1 MGIIEVKDAAFA
13 YKEKNIFSDISF
25 SLNPGEMLCLIGPN
39 GCGKTTLL
47 DCILGIKKL
56 KNGEVILNGQS
67 IEAMKPYQVA
77 RQISYVPQSHEMTFP
92 YRVLEIVLMGRAA
105 YTSMFSSPK
114 QRDIEIA
121 ESALDMVGML
131 GFKDRIY
138 TQLSGGE
145 AQMVMIARALAQ
157 QTPYIILDEPTSH
170 LDFKHEHTVLENI
183 VDLMREKKLG
193 IIMATHFPNHAFY
206 FENSGIKTS
215 VAMFHNRRLKEI
227 GSPSQVLSK
236 QNMYKVFNIE
246 TKLLSYEDDTYQ
258 KSSYIVPLSTRR
270 KVKQCQEYK
279 TEKTS

>member
-1 MGIIEVKDAAFA
+1 MGIIEVKDAAFS
-13 YKEKNIFSDISF
+13 YKEENIFYDINLQ
-25 SLNPGEMLCLIGPN
+25 LNYGQMLCLIGPN

-47 DCILGIKKL
+47 DCILGIKSL
-56 KNGEVILNGQS
+56 KSGEVILDGQS
-67 IEAMKPYQVA
+67 IKTMKPYQIA
-77 RQISYVPQSHEMTFP
+77 RKISYVPQSHEMTFP
-92 YRVLEIVLMGRAA
+92 YKVLEIVLMGRAA

-121 ESALDMVGML
+121 EGALDMVGML

-157 QTPYIILDEPTSH
+157 QTPFIILDEPTSH

-215 VAMFHNRRLKEI
+215 VAMFHNGSFKEI
-227 GSPSQVLSK
+227 GPPSQVLSR
-236 QNMYKVFNIE
+236 QNMYRVFNIE
-246 TKLLSYEDDTYQ
+246 TKLLSYEDDIYQ
-258 KSSYIVPLSTRR
+258 KSNYIVPLSTRR

-279 TEKTS
+279 NEKTS